1 MKKIVLIICFI
12 SCLICS
18 ISCSNANAGN
28 TENHRM
34 ETIIEDH
41 SLYIY
46 KFNVKDHGGITH
58 EIIVCRTRLNDG
70 GVSMI
75 EINKY

>member
-1 MKKIVLIICFI
+1 MKKIILIVCFI
-12 SCLICS
+12 SCLIGT
-18 ISCSNANAGN
+18 ISCDSANAKNNGN
-28 TENHRM
+28 RM
-34 ETIIEDH
+34 ESIIEDH

-58 EIIVCRTRLNDG
+58 EIIVCRTTMNDG

>member
-1 MKKIVLIICFI
+1 MKKIILVICFI
-12 SCLICS
+12 CSLIGTIFCNS
-18 ISCSNANAGN
+18 VTARNNDRN
-28 TENHRM
+28 RM

-46 KFNVKDHGGITH
+46 KFNVKDHVNNTH
-58 EIIVCRTRLNDG
+58 EIIVCRTTMNDG
-70 GVSMI
+70 GISMI